1 MTDVSQSAASL
12 PRAFFAH
19 ALPARLR
26 ERRRVAAIALL
37 ALAGGLILAFL
48 IARGQLAG
56 SDALAYWTA
65 VHRWWAG
72 ADIYQALPDRYV
84 PPSQGVLP
92 FSYAPWAL
100 YLFLPWALL
109 PWNVAWIVWR
119 FAMIALFAVSV
130 GWAYRQ
136 RPLFTAVL
144 VALLAPSIAANFD
157 TGNVN
162 VFIALAIWLAY
173 WSGPRLGGL
182 AWALG
187 AAIKFLPA
195 PLIVFVPRRAWPW
208 GFAIV
213 GVLIVL
219 TLATWPLALHQ
230 LQIDLNYPRPLRV
243 DYLVLLWAAVPWLY
257 ARSWPPRLSRDWLR
271 GDSRSESAVTQTE
284 RAPAN

>member
-1 MTDVSQSAASL
+1 M
-12 PRAFFAH
+12 
-19 ALPARLR
+19 
-26 ERRRVAAIALL
+26 AAIALL
-37 ALAGGLILAFL
+37 SLAGGVILAFL

-65 VHRWWAG
+65 VHRWWSG
-72 ADIYQALPDRYV
+72 ADIYQALPARYV
-84 PPSQGVLP
+84 APPGVLP

-109 PWNVAWIVWR
+109 PWNVAWILWR
-119 FAMIALFAVSV
+119 AAMMVLFALSV

-144 VALLAPSIAANFD
+144 IAILAPSIAANLD

-162 VFIALAIWLAY
+162 VFIALTIWLAY

-187 AAIKFLPA
+187 AGVKFLPA

-219 TLATWPLALHQ
+219 TLATWPETIRQ
-230 LQIDLNYPRPLRV
+230 LDIVLNYPRPLRI

-257 ARSWPPRLSRDWLR
+257 ARSWPPRLSRAWLR
-271 GDSRSESAVTQTE
+271 GDARPESALTPTE
-284 RAPAN
+284 LAGAD

>member
-1 MTDVSQSAASL
+1 VTDTFRSAPL
-12 PRAFFAH
+12 PRALFDH
-19 ALPARLR
+19 DLLGRLR
-26 ERRRVAAIALL
+26 EPRRLAAIALL
-37 ALAGGLILAFL
+37 ALAGGLIMAFV

-72 ADIYQALPDRYV
+72 ADIYQALPERYV
-84 PPSQGVLP
+84 APPGVLP

-109 PWNVAWIVWR
+109 PWNIAWIAWR
-119 FAMIALFAVSV
+119 VTMTVLFALSV
-130 GWAYRQ
+130 AWAYRR

-144 VALLAPSIAANFD
+144 IAVLAPSIAANLD

-162 VFIALAIWLAY
+162 VFIALGIWVAY

-187 AAIKFLPA
+187 VAIKFVPA
-195 PLIVFVPRRAWPW
+195 PLIVFAPRRAWPW
-208 GFAIV
+208 GLAIL
-213 GVLIVL
+213 GVLLVL
-219 TLATWPLALHQ
+219 TLATWPQTVRQ
-230 LQIDLNYPRPLRV
+230 LDIVLNYPRPLRI

-257 ARSWPPRLSRDWLR
+257 SRPWPPRLSLSWLR
-271 GDSRSESAVTQTE
+271 GSPS
-284 RAPAN
+284 PG